1 MHDIPQSTQ
10 ILVIGGGPGGS
21 TAATLLARQGFEVT
35 LLEASKFPRYH
46 IGESLLPSILQV
58 VDLLGAR
65 EKMEAFG
72 FQRKNGAFL
81 QWGKESW
88 PLNFGELAGDHTYA
102 FQVVRSDFD
111 LFLLEHARSQG
122 VNVFEGVEVRS
133 IRFDGERPVGASWL
147 IKRSNNGS
155 AGMQD
160 EIRFDYLI
168 DASGRNGVMAN
179 HYLKNRRYHKIFQNI
194 AVWGYWKDAERLPGR
209 PGDIAVG
216 SIPYGWLWGI
226 PLHNGLLSVGVVMHR
241 DALKARR
248 EEELDMQQILFD
260 AIDQSP
266 LLKGLVSPGELVSEI
281 HTESDYSYAAE
292 KFCGP
297 GYFLVGDAAAFLDPL
312 LSSGVHL
319 ATFSAM
325 LAAAGLT
332 SLQAGEVTEEEMMTF
347 FEESYRQAYLRF
359 LVFLSAFYDV
369 GRGRDAY
376 FWEAQRL
383 TQEDVSSADIK
394 RAFLKLVTGLKDM
407 SDAQSNTHHFI
418 LTEMTKRIDENL
430 SFRKDKQVLAS
441 LEGDS
446 KAAAQANARFFSSVE
461 GLFSLNQGDAVQ
473 GLYITTEPNLH
484 LARVR
489 GSVD

>member
-1 MHDIPQSTQ
+1 MQDIPQTTKV
-10 ILVIGGGPGGS
+10 LVIGGGPGGA
-21 TAATLLARQGFEVT
+21 TAATLLARQGFDVT
-35 LLEASKFPRYH
+35 LLEAARFPRYH

-65 EKMEAFG
+65 EKMEKFG

-81 QWGKESW
+81 EWGKESW

-122 VNVFEGVEVRS
+122 VKVFEGVEVRG
-133 IRFDGERPVGASWL
+133 IGFDGERPVSAQWL
-147 IKRSNNGS
+147 VKHSDNGRSGKQ
-155 AGMQD
+155 G
-160 EIRFDYLI
+160 EIRFEYLI

-179 HYLKNRRYHKIFQNI
+179 HYLKNRRYHKMFQNI
-194 AVWGYWKDAERLPGR
+194 AVWGYWQDAGRLPGR

-241 DALKARR
+241 DALKERR
-248 EEELDMQQILFD
+248 EDEQGMRQILMD
-260 AIDQSP
+260 AIEQSP
-266 LLKGLVSPGELVSEI
+266 LLKGLVAPGEMVSEI

-332 SLQAGEVTEEEMMTF
+332 SLEAGEVSEAEMMTF

-407 SDAQSNTHHFI
+407 SDAQTDTHHFI
-418 LTEMTKRIDENL
+418 LTEMTRRIDENL
-430 SFRKDKQVLAS
+430 NFRKDKQVLAS
-441 LEGDS
+441 MDGET
-446 KAAAQANARFFSSVE
+446 KEAAQANARFFSSVE

-473 GLYITTEPNLH
+473 GLYLTTHPHLH
-484 LARVR
+484 LARIQ
-489 GSVD
+489 